1 LAKSTLIQQAYE
13 DLITRIL
20 RGQFAPGQML
30 NRRDVAADLGLG
42 VAAVRE
48 AMIRLEAEGFLETLP
63 RRGTQVRLVSPRE
76 ARDQL
81 VVRIALECQGAR
93 LYCGEPVQ
101 RNRKALMKLAKPADE
116 APANSFEESRGE
128 IIFHG
133 ALMKLADCPPLLE
146 MFDRVMR
153 HSLFFAIHMVV
164 PMGNRRYSPTGHQD
178 LVEQLQTENPDKA
191 ERSIRAMLMENRE
204 GLFSHTGSL
213 MIPRLYSAMGGHRQ
227 IWPSGFGINDARKM
241 VK

>member
-1 LAKSTLIQQAYE
+1 LPKSTLIQQAYE
-13 DLITRIL
+13 ELITRIL
-20 RGQFAPGQML
+20 RGQFAPGQLL

-81 VVRIALECQGAR
+81 VMRMALECQGAR
-93 LYCGEPVQ
+93 LYCGKPVQ
-101 RNRKALMKLAKPADE
+101 RNRNALMELAELADGTSV
-116 APANSFEESRGE
+116 NSFEESRGE

-153 HSLFFAIHMVV
+153 HSLFFAIHMVI
-164 PMGNRRYSPTGHQD
+164 PMGNRSYSLTGHQD
-178 LVEQLQTENPDKA
+178 LVEQLQTANPDEA
-191 ERSIRAMLMENRE
+191 ERIIRAMLMKNRE
-204 GLFSHTGSL
+204 GLFSDTGSL
-213 MIPRLYSAMGGHRQ
+213 TIAKFGSAIGGHHQ
-227 IWPSGFGINDARKM
+227 IWPPGFGINDARKM
-241 VK
+241 VR

>member
-1 LAKSTLIQQAYE
+1 MAESTLIQQAYE
-13 DLITRIL
+13 ELITRIL

-30 NRRDVAADLGLG
+30 NRRDVAVDLGLG

-81 VVRIALECQGAR
+81 VVRLALECQGAR
-93 LYCGEPVQ
+93 LYCGKPIQ
-101 RNRKALMKLAKPADE
+101 RNRNALMKLAKLADE
-116 APANSFEESRGE
+116 TSANSFEESRAE
-128 IIFHG
+128 IIFHS

-164 PMGNRRYSPTGHQD
+164 PMGNRQYSPTGHQD
-178 LVEQLQTENPDKA
+178 LVKQLQTEDPDEA
-191 ERSIRAMLMENRE
+191 EQSIRAMLMKNRE
-204 GLFSHTGSL
+204 GLFSDTGSL
-213 MIPRLYSAMGGHRQ
+213 TIAKFGSAKRGHRQ

>member
-1 LAKSTLIQQAYE
+1 MAELTLIQQAYE
-13 DLITRIL
+13 KLITRIL
-20 RGQFAPGQML
+20 RGKFAPGQML
-30 NRRDVAADLGLG
+30 NRRDVAADIGLG
-42 VAAVRE
+42 IAAVRE
-48 AMIRLEAEGFLETLP
+48 AMIKLEAEGFLETLP

-81 VVRIALECQGAR
+81 VLRIALECQGAR
-93 LYCGEPVQ
+93 LYCGEPIE
-101 RNRKALMKLAKPADE
+101 RNRDALMELAKSTDGTS
-116 APANSFEESRGE
+116 ANTFEENRTE

-164 PMGNRRYSPTGHQD
+164 PMKNRQYSLTGHQD
-178 LVEQLQTENPDKA
+178 LIEKLQTEDPDEA
-191 ERSIRAMLMENRE
+191 ERSIRVMLMKNRE
-204 GLFSHTGSL
+204 GLFSHTESL
-213 MIPRLYSAMGGHRQ
+213 TAPKLDSATSDHRQ
-227 IWPSGFGINDARKM
+227 IWPSDFGINDARKN